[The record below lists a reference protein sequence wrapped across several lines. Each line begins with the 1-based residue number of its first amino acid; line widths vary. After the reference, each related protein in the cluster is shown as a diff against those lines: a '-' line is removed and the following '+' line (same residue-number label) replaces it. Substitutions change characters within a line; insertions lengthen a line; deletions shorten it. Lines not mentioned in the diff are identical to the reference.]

1 ILRVNTSR
9 LWHILETAIGITI
22 TDKLINEDLEQ
33 LLNLTQIEK
42 DEQTKCLTLLEK
54 EHGDLLIKMKE
65 IQLSLEHFRTSI
77 LQTTQNINEIKLQI
91 NNQQHTNDHI
101 HEQSSKRI
109 NNLVINIKDV
119 QTLLVDYKFLINE
132 IHDLLKLIF
141 HIQTQIEIH
150 HKTIFNYQT
159 NLEKYKQDLT
169 LNIINRTT
177 YENQILYLQKKIEQQ
192 HENFKYL
199 KNQQIQIIKN
209 RQELYQ
215 HIDILEI
222 EKNQILNNQQHLIDI
237 IKQSNIK
244 KKLLEKEIF
253 HSNHS
258 IQKLQYSYRKLF
270 KDHNKQQNIT
280 NNLQKTIQANEQR
293 LQVTKIEINALS
305 EQVQQQ
311 NHLINYNEIQFDFH
325 TKELQ
330 DLENCLLTTH
340 EQLNDQRTIVN
351 ESKTKVKLLKQ
362 KIHKLSGDEKPLS
375 KEISYNQKQVRQN
388 EINHHQVELILKQ
401 NETKINQYKTIIAK
415 LTLDSKQNDRILK
428 QENFSLEQC
437 YHQTVQSK
445 ENIKILNKDLNHLEY
460 NYQTL
465 KEIFHCTENE
475 NKLLKQQYADL
486 TFIVQLLGHRQT
498 MLNNELEPLYKTIK
512 RLTTQHLKQ
521 VKMLEQTKSDINI
534 LQKYDCHLQSYNQ
547 HLHQSIS
554 FKSLENNEYLNS
566 QSISNQCTNFQNQLI
581 LEMKKNSNHMYYWH
595 IFMMSSPDKFNNVS
609 KLFLIKKKIVH
620 KTNELIN
627 LKKIFFEKETLH
639 RYLNQIYLRRQ
650 KLYEKLNSHN
660 VLKNKLI
667 KEKKIVK

>member
-1 ILRVNTSR
+1 MN
-9 LWHILETAIGITI
+9 
-22 TDKLINEDLEQ
+22 
-33 LLNLTQIEK
+33 
-42 DEQTKCLTLLEK
+42 
-54 EHGDLLIKMKE
+54 
-65 IQLSLEHFRTSI
+65 
-77 LQTTQNINEIKLQI
+77 
-91 NNQQHTNDHI
+91 
-101 HEQSSKRI
+101 
-109 NNLVINIKDV
+109 
-119 QTLLVDYKFLINE
+119 VDF
-132 IHDLLKLIF
+132 
-141 HIQTQIEIH
+141 Q
-150 HKTIFNYQT
+150 
-159 NLEKYKQDLT
+159 
-169 LNIINRTT
+169 
-177 YENQILYLQKKIEQQ
+177 
-192 HENFKYL
+192 
-199 KNQQIQIIKN
+199 
-209 RQELYQ
+209 
-215 HIDILEI
+215 
-222 EKNQILNNQQHLIDI
+222 
-237 IKQSNIK
+237 
-244 KKLLEKEIF
+244 
-253 HSNHS
+253 
-258 IQKLQYSYRKLF
+258 
-270 KDHNKQQNIT
+270 
-280 NNLQKTIQANEQR
+280 IQANEQR

-486 TFIVQLLGHRQT
+486 TFVVQLLGHRQT

-650 KLYEKLNSHN
+650 KLYEKLNSNN